1 MAARIARR
9 SAAPAAAR
17 AAARGPAP
25 AAAVGVFV
33 SAPPRPRPP
42 PAHAP
47 RPPAPALARG
57 SWRRAARRP
66 PWPGRRLR
74 SLIPNREGQPT
85 PACIAHAPPGR
96 RTADGAPAPGPRP
109 PPTAQFGTVSGK
121 TEDIA
126 GEIAAGLGA
135 EAQDFGEIGGAEDL
149 LEFDSL
155 VVGAPTWHTG
165 ADTDRSG
172 TPLDDLYDEIDGL
185 DLSGK
190 KVAVFGLGDSQSYS
204 DNFCDAI
211 EEIHNHF
218 QGAGAEMVGY
228 VSTDGYTYDDSKSVV
243 DGKFLGLPID
253 EDSESDMSA
262 DRYNAWVE
270 QLKGEGVN

>member
-25 AAAVGVFV
+25 AAAVGVF
-33 SAPPRPRPP
+33 
-42 PAHAP
+42 
-47 RPPAPALARG
+47 
-57 SWRRAARRP
+57 
-66 PWPGRRLR
+66 
-74 SLIPNREGQPT
+74 
-85 PACIAHAPPGR
+85 
-96 RTADGAPAPGPRP
+96 
-109 PPTAQFGTVSGK
+109 FGTVSGK

-218 QGAGAEMVGY
+218 QSAGAEMVGY

>member
-1 MAARIARR
+1 MHCAC
-9 SAAPAAAR
+9 
-17 AAARGPAP
+17 
-25 AAAVGVFV
+25 
-33 SAPPRPRPP
+33 
-42 PAHAP
+42 
-47 RPPAPALARG
+47 
-57 SWRRAARRP
+57 
-66 PWPGRRLR
+66 
-74 SLIPNREGQPT
+74 
-85 PACIAHAPPGR
+85 PACGR
-96 RTADGAPAPGPRP
+96 RTADDAPAPGPRP
-109 PPTAQFGTVSGK
+109 PRTAQFGTVSGK

>member
-1 MAARIARR
+1 M
-9 SAAPAAAR
+9 
-17 AAARGPAP
+17 
-25 AAAVGVFV
+25 
-33 SAPPRPRPP
+33 
-42 PAHAP
+42 
-47 RPPAPALARG
+47 
-57 SWRRAARRP
+57 
-66 PWPGRRLR
+66 
-74 SLIPNREGQPT
+74 
-85 PACIAHAPPGR
+85 
-96 RTADGAPAPGPRP
+96 
-109 PPTAQFGTVSGK
+109 SGK

-172 TPLDDLYDEIDGL
+172 TPLDDLYEEIDGL

-211 EEIHNHF
+211 EEIHSHF

-228 VSTDGYTYDDSKSVV
+228 VAADGYTYDDSKSVV

-253 EDSESDMSA
+253 EDSESDLSA
-262 DRYNAWVE
+262 DRYGAWIE
-270 QLKGEGVN
+270 QIKGEGMPL

>member
-17 AAARGPAP
+17 AAARGPLP
-25 AAAVGVFV
+25 AAAVGVFY
-33 SAPPRPRPP
+33 
-42 PAHAP
+42 
-47 RPPAPALARG
+47 
-57 SWRRAARRP
+57 
-66 PWPGRRLR
+66 
-74 SLIPNREGQPT
+74 
-85 PACIAHAPPGR
+85 
-96 RTADGAPAPGPRP
+96 
-109 PPTAQFGTVSGK
+109 GTVSGK

-126 GEIAAGLGA
+126 GEIASGLGA

-172 TPLDDLYDEIDGL
+172 TPLDDLYEEIDGL

-211 EEIHNHF
+211 EEIHSHF

-228 VSTDGYTYDDSKSVV
+228 VAADGYTYDDSKSVV

-262 DRYNAWVE
+262 DRYSAWIE
-270 QLKGEGVN
+270 QLKGEGIN